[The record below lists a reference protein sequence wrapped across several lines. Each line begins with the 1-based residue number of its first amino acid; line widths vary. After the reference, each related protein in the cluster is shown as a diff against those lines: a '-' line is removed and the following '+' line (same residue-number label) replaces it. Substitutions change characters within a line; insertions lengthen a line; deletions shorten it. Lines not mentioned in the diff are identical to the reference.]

1 MSVNLIYDS
10 IHSFSKNFPVH
21 NLSVVLKTC
30 HLTLCIKAARLLG
43 LKILAHKHRKQ
54 KNLKTDV
61 LKNAGKLYNTYYDV

>member
-10 IHSFSKNFPVH
+10 IHSFSKNFPIH

-54 KNLKTDV
+54 KKFKNRCFKECWKT
-61 LKNAGKLYNTYYDV
+61 LQYLL